1 MIGAYLLISFG
12 IGILAIIKYRS
23 FIGWF
28 FLSLL
33 ITPLVAGVILLVLG
47 DNNYSICPKCKEKVK
62 PEAVIC
68 KHCGCE
74 FEN

>member
-1 MIGAYLLISFG
+1 MIGTYLLISFG
-12 IGILAIIKYRS
+12 VAILAIIKNRS

-33 ITPLVAGVILLVLG
+33 ITPLVTGVMLLVLG

-62 PEAVIC
+62 PGAVIC

>member
-1 MIGAYLLISFG
+1 MIGTYLLISFG
-12 IGILAIIKYRS
+12 VGILAIIKSRS

-28 FLSLL
+28 ALSLL

-47 DNNYSICPKCKEKVK
+47 DNNYAICPKCKEKVK
-62 PEAVIC
+62 PDAVIC

>member
-1 MIGAYLLISFG
+1 MIGTYLLISFG
-12 IGILAIIKYRS
+12 VGILAIIKSRS

-33 ITPLVAGVILLVLG
+33 ITPLAAAVILLVLG
-47 DNNYSICPKCKEKVK
+47 DDNYSICQKCKEKVK
-62 PEAVIC
+62 PDAVIC

>member
-1 MIGAYLLISFG
+1 MIGTYLLLSFG
-12 IGILAIIKYRS
+12 VGILAIIKHRS

-47 DNNYSICPKCKEKVK
+47 DNDYSICPKCKEKVK
-62 PEAVIC
+62 SEATVC